1 LQKQTAI
8 AMKQYTQE
16 EIDFIQRWM
25 NGERNVEPPSVE
37 ELNDIQALVNQGK
50 LNPTPWEYQLG
61 LIDDYFKK

>member
-1 LQKQTAI
+1 MQKQTAI